1 MDGLGQVVL
10 HARIQAALAVAF
22 HGVGGHGD
30 DGQVVEPGFL
40 ADGSGGGQA
49 IHFGH
54 LDVHQHQ
61 VVVVGRGR
69 LYFCH
74 GIMAVDGGLDL
85 YAGFFQK
92 GQGHGAVELYVID
105 QQHPGTGDGA
115 EIEAAGRGRW
125 GGAGRAGRAG
135 RAGCGAEQ
143 GLAHCRMQGGGADR
157 FGQNM
162 LQAHLR
168 RLGAEFFVA
177 AGGDHQDAGQAS
189 AAVGR
194 LDMAGHFNAIHA
206 GHQPIEQHQVVG
218 GAGRIG
224 LLQALQAG
232 WAAVH
237 HIGLDAKLH
246 QRGVQ
251 NFTGTGVVIHHQ
263 NALAA
268 QRRGGGAAVG
278 GQ

>member
-1 MDGLGQVVL
+1 
-10 HARIQAALAVAF
+10 
-22 HGVGGHGD
+22 
-30 DGQVVEPGFL
+30 
-40 ADGSGGGQA
+40 
-49 IHFGH
+49 
-54 LDVHQHQ
+54 
-61 VVVVGRGR
+61 
-69 LYFCH
+69 
-74 GIMAVDGGLDL
+74 
-85 YAGFFQK
+85 
-92 GQGHGAVELYVID
+92 
-105 QQHPGTGDGA
+105 
-115 EIEAAGRGRW
+115 
-125 GGAGRAGRAG
+125 
-135 RAGCGAEQ
+135 
-143 GLAHCRMQGGGADR
+143 
-157 FGQNM
+157 
-162 LQAHLR
+162 
-168 RLGAEFFVA
+168 
-177 AGGDHQDAGQAS
+177 
-189 AAVGR
+189 
-194 LDMAGHFNAIHA
+194 MAGHFNAIHA